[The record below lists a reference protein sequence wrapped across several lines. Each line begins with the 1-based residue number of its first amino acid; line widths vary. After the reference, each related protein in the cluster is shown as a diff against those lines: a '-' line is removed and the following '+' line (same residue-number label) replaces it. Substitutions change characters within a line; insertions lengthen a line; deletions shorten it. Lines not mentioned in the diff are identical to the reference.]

1 MKPLTAYLFSM
12 KYKVWIECGD
22 VILETDDLAT
32 AIAECKLYE
41 ADGAYITDANDRC
54 I

>member
-1 MKPLTAYLFSM
+1 MNG

-22 VILETDDLAT
+22 VILETDDLQA
-32 AIAECKLYE
+32 AIAEAALYQ

>member
-1 MKPLTAYLFSM
+1 MNA

-22 VILETDDLAT
+22 VILETDDLQA
-32 AIAECKLYE
+32 AISECEKYAES
-41 ADGAYITDANDRC
+41 DGAYVTNAQDKC